1 MKLAQVTAVMANRPG
16 RSGCVALGFW
26 FNHLDDARER
36 GHSSLF
42 ATSQRIDPMP
52 TRRAAALISCSLFLV
67 SAALAQPI
75 LPPGEEPPRPPS
87 PPAGGGGG
95 GQTAGLQIVTPEE
108 VAGILKD
115 EKYFKNMRVEAIK
128 VGERPALRVA
138 SWRGFPVIIIFV
150 DCKTEGCLSVEIIT
164 GAKAPSH
171 IDLQYVNAWNLKFRF
186 TKMTLDKDNNYQLRM
201 DANFAGGVT
210 RENVISN
217 LLWYDRFLELL
228 KTKSPL
234 E

>member
-1 MKLAQVTAVMANRPG
+1 
-16 RSGCVALGFW
+16 
-26 FNHLDDARER
+26 
-36 GHSSLF
+36 
-42 ATSQRIDPMP
+42 MP
-52 TRRAAALISCSLFLV
+52 IRLAAALLGCSLFLA

-75 LPPGEEPPRPPS
+75 LPPGEEPPKPPS

-95 GQTAGLQIVTPEE
+95 GGGAPTAGLQIVTPDE

-138 SWRGFPVIIIFV
+138 SWRGFPVVIIFV
-150 DCKTEGCLSVEIIT
+150 DCKTEGCLSVEIFT
-164 GAKAPSH
+164 SAKAPSQ

-186 TKMTLDKDNNYQLRM
+186 TKMTLDKANNYQLRM
-201 DANFAGGVT
+201 DADFAGGVT
-210 RENVISN
+210 RENVVSN
-217 LLWYDRFLELL
+217 LMWYDHFLEVM